1 MSKYTVTKEGRFAF
15 EGIHIRDVHS
25 GSVFSDKHMNELVTA
40 GWAKRNVVMPE
51 PPVTKEGDE
60 TPVTKEG
67 DETPVTKEGDEI
79 DLEKLAALA
88 AAGDKDGIEGYA
100 RGFGVEL
107 DKRRSA
113 ENMASDLMNART
125 GG

>member
-67 DETPVTKEGDEI
+67 DEI